1 MPTKKEERIMRL
13 MKCLT
18 LSVVVAS
25 IAGFVFLSV
34 QSSTAA
40 EAKPINIGVT
50 EDFSGVSAPEGTSE
64 FPAFEMAVKEINAAG
79 GINGRPMKLFVV
91 DNGGDP
97 TKTVGTL
104 KMHKELN
111 KCVAIFYGYNSAG
124 AVAAKAWAE
133 QNKVPVIASG
143 PLSDKLIQK
152 EGKAWLF
159 RAFTTNHEQT
169 IAMLKRAKE
178 MGFKKVG
185 YMATTQAFGTDMLDD
200 IKNIYSEYGIDFV
213 GYVLCEPGSKDLTI
227 QAMKLRDEGAEA
239 VICQNY
245 VADQI
250 VWARNLKTIG
260 WKPLSITGSILLAN
274 SLEVSAPELW
284 EDWQGMSVIDIS
296 KPIIKTIWDDYANYT
311 KKRHDDDKAP
321 RAWDAARILAEA
333 IRLSG
338 NPDSPEAIR
347 DAFYKIKNFSIAIGR
362 KDTMASFEI
371 GRNYILAAKDISF
384 VTVKSGKFVAQ
395 SK

>member
-1 MPTKKEERIMRL
+1 MRL
-13 MKCLT
+13 SRGLI
-18 LSVVVAS
+18 LLVIVAS
-25 IAGFVFLSV
+25 VAGFFFLSV
-34 QSSTAA
+34 HTSAAA
-40 EAKPINIGVT
+40 EAKPINVGVT

-64 FPAFEMAVKEINAAG
+64 FPAFEMAIKEINAAG
-79 GINGRPMKLFVV
+79 GVNGRPIKLFVV

-111 KCVAIFYGYNSAG
+111 KCVVIFYGYNSAG

-133 QNKVPVIASG
+133 QSKVPVIASG
-143 PLSDKLIQK
+143 PLSDKLVQK

-159 RAFTTNHEQT
+159 RSYTTNSEQT
-169 IAMLKRAKE
+169 VAMLKRVKE
-178 MGFKKVG
+178 MGLKKFG
-185 YMATTQAFGTDMLDD
+185 YMATTQAFGTDMLD
-200 IKNIYSEYGIDFV
+200 IIQKTYSEHGVEFV

-227 QAMKLRDEGAEA
+227 QAMKLRDAGAE
-239 VICQNY
+239 VVLCQNY

-260 WKPLSITGSILLAN
+260 WKPVSITGSILLAN

-284 EDWQGMSVIDIS
+284 EDWQGQSVIDLN
-296 KPIIKTIWDDYANYT
+296 KPIVKTIWDNYAKYT
-311 KKRHDDDKAP
+311 GKRHDDDKAP
-321 RAWDAARILAEA
+321 RAWDAARILVEA

-347 DAFYKIKNFSIAIGR
+347 DGFYKIKNFAIATGR
-362 KDTMASFEI
+362 KDTTASFEI
-371 GRNYILAAKDISF
+371 GRNFTLAAKDISF
-384 VTVKSGKFVAQ
+384 VTVKSGKFVMP

>member
-1 MPTKKEERIMRL
+1 MPIKKEEKT
-13 MKCLT
+13 MKLVRS
-18 LSVVVAS
+18 LRFLVIVAS
-25 IAGFVFLSV
+25 IVGFVFLSV
-34 QSSTAA
+34 QSSLAA

-64 FPAFEMAVKEINAAG
+64 FPAFEMAIKEINDAG
-79 GINGRPMKLFVV
+79 GVNGRPIKLFVV

-133 QNKVPVIASG
+133 QNKVPIIASG

-169 IAMLKRAKE
+169 VAMLDRAKE

-185 YMATTQAFGTDMLDD
+185 YMATTQAFGTDMLDI
-200 IKNIYSEYGIDFV
+200 IKNVYKDYGIDFV

-227 QAMKLRDEGAEA
+227 QAMKLKDAGAEV

-284 EDWQGMSVIDIS
+284 EDWQGMSVIDIN
-296 KPIIKTIWDDYANYT
+296 KPAVKIVWDNYAKYA

-347 DAFYKIKNFSIAIGR
+347 DGFYKIKNFPIATGR
-362 KDTMASFEI
+362 KETTASFDI
-371 GRNYILAAKDISF
+371 GRNYTLPAKDISF